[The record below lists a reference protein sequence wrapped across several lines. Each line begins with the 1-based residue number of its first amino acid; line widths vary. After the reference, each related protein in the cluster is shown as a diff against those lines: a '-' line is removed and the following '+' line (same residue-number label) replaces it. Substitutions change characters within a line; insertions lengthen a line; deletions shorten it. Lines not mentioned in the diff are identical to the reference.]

1 MTETR
6 GFNGLQL
13 LIAFVTG
20 AATGAAVAYLTAPRT
35 GKETR
40 QALQVWAR
48 DARSKAS
55 RIPPAVRDAVER
67 GTHAGKEA
75 FAKSYRGDSVP
86 SDS

>member
-6 GFNGLQL
+6 SFNGLQL
-13 LIAFVTG
+13 LLAF
-20 AATGAAVAYLTAPRT
+20 ATGAAAGAAVAFITAPRS

-40 QALQVWAR
+40 EALQVWAR
-48 DARSKAS
+48 DARDKAS
-55 RIPPAVRDAVER
+55 RIPHAVREAVDR

-75 FAKSYRGDSVP
+75 FSQSYRGDSAP